1 MHENVGHARLG
12 MLSWFKNYQRASLAG
27 DVSAGLIVTLLLIP
41 QGIAYA
47 ILAGL
52 PPVTG
57 LYASI
62 LPPIAYAL
70 FGSSMVQ
77 SVGAQAITS
86 LMIGSTLAAL
96 APAGSGLSLVL
107 AAQMALIAG
116 ATLLLFGVLRLGF
129 LASFLSRPVMSGF
142 TTGSALVIAGEQ
154 ITPLLGGSLSKL
166 HLAGMTI
173 GLASLL
179 ALWLAKHHLAT
190 LLIRIGVSKNQ
201 ADMLSKLAPVA
212 IVAAATITVAALGLN
227 RLGVAVVGVIPSGL
241 PVIAFSVSAE
251 HWRPLLRP
259 SLLLAFVIFLFS
271 QSAAQSLAQ
280 KRGERIYANHELL
293 GLGAANLASALSGSF
308 PVTGSISR
316 SAVNYTAG
324 ANTPLASIISALFL
338 GLILVAPTGW
348 LSLLPVPVLSAT
360 IIIAVLSMVDLAALK
375 ESWRYDRS
383 DAAAMLAAIGGVLV
397 LGVEEGVILGVV
409 LSLATIIWRSSRPH
423 MAILGRIPG
432 SEHFRNV
439 DRYSAE
445 TLPDV
450 VLLRI
455 DADLFFGNA
464 DVVVEHLETLL
475 QQREQMRAPVRHVV
489 LVMSAVNVIDTTA
502 LHALVELNRNLQK
515 RAITLHFAE
524 IKGPVM
530 DRLKRSNFIAGL
542 TENQLFL
549 STAQAYDYLI
559 DYSSKSRPAFKAL

>member
-259 SLLLAFVIFLFS
+259 SLLLAS
-271 QSAAQSLAQ
+271 TCSRKSEPMGAGSSA
-280 KRGERIYANHELL
+280 
-293 GLGAANLASALSGSF
+293 
-308 PVTGSISR
+308 P
-316 SAVNYTAG
+316 
-324 ANTPLASIISALFL
+324 
-338 GLILVAPTGW
+338 
-348 LSLLPVPVLSAT
+348 
-360 IIIAVLSMVDLAALK
+360 
-375 ESWRYDRS
+375 
-383 DAAAMLAAIGGVLV
+383 
-397 LGVEEGVILGVV
+397 
-409 LSLATIIWRSSRPH
+409 
-423 MAILGRIPG
+423 
-432 SEHFRNV
+432 
-439 DRYSAE
+439 
-445 TLPDV
+445 
-450 VLLRI
+450 
-455 DADLFFGNA
+455 
-464 DVVVEHLETLL
+464 
-475 QQREQMRAPVRHVV
+475 
-489 LVMSAVNVIDTTA
+489 
-502 LHALVELNRNLQK
+502 
-515 RAITLHFAE
+515 
-524 IKGPVM
+524 
-530 DRLKRSNFIAGL
+530 
-542 TENQLFL
+542 
-549 STAQAYDYLI
+549 
-559 DYSSKSRPAFKAL
+559 